1 MKYKSTVKVGID
13 EITLVLFPNEKVPP
27 QMNG

>member
-13 EITLVLFPNEKVPP
+13 EITLVLFPNEKVP

>member
-27 QMNG
+27 GCA